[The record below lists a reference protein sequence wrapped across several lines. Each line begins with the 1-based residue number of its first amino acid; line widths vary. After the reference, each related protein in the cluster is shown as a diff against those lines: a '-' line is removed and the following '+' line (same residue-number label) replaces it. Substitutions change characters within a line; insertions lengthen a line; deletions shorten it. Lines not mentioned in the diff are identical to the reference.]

1 MEQYTFEPENVKTST
16 KPVASKAQKATLS
29 LVKVYL
35 WFALGLLIT
44 GVVSLG
50 LPNLLVLF
58 QGTAGEET
66 MNTIYIVGIVASVI
80 LMIPA
85 LIVLNVQAFRKNV
98 PLIITTYVIY
108 ALSMGV
114 LLSSL
119 FLSLVGPGEGMN
131 TICVAFFVTGGIFL
145 INGVLASLMKKTNLN
160 MLWPILSSLVLGVL
174 IISLVNFFIGS
185 ETIYWI
191 VEFVIFG
198 VMLVST
204 LLDMH
209 NINKLA
215 ESGQFE
221 NSTNLSVYCG
231 FMLYVDFVWLFIRI
245 LYYIILFSKKNN

>member
-1 MEQYTFEPENVKTST
+1 MEQYTFEPESVKTST
-16 KPVASKAQKATLS
+16 KPIASKAQKATLS

-44 GVVSLG
+44 GAVSLG

-66 MNTIYIVGIVASVI
+66 MDTIYLVGIVVSVI

-85 LIVLNVQAFRKNV
+85 LIVLNIQAFRKNV
-98 PLIITTYVIY
+98 PLIITTYIVY
-108 ALSMGV
+108 ALAMGV
-114 LLSSL
+114 LLSTV
-119 FLSLVGPGEGMN
+119 FLAFVGPGEGMN

-145 INGVLASLMKKTNLN
+145 INGILAALMKKTNLN
-160 MLWPILSSLVLGVL
+160 MLWPILSSLVIGVL
-174 IISLVNFFIGS
+174 TISLVNIFIGS

-209 NINKLA
+209 NIHKLA

-221 NSTNLSVYCG
+221 NSTNLSIYCG
-231 FMLYVDFVWLFIRI
+231 FMLYVDFIWLFIRI
-245 LYYIILFSKKNN
+245 LYYIAIFAKKNN

>member
-66 MNTIYIVGIVASVI
+66 MNTIYIVGIVVSVI

-145 INGVLASLMKKTNLN
+145 INGALAALMKKTNLN

>member
-66 MNTIYIVGIVASVI
+66 MNTIYIVGIVVSVI

-131 TICVAFFVTGGIFL
+131 TICVAFFVTGGVFL
-145 INGVLASLMKKTNLN
+145 INGVLAALMKKTNLN

-198 VMLVST
+198 IMLVST

-231 FMLYVDFVWLFIRI
+231 FMLYVDFIWLFIRI

>member
-58 QGTAGEET
+58 QGTAGEEA
-66 MNTIYIVGIVASVI
+66 MNTVYIVGIIVSVI

-131 TICVAFFVTGGIFL
+131 TICVAFFVTGGVFL
-145 INGVLASLMKKTNLN
+145 INGILAALMKKTNLN

-174 IISLVNFFIGS
+174 IISLVNFFVGS

-231 FMLYVDFVWLFIRI
+231 FMLYVDFIWLFIRI
-245 LYYIILFSKKNN
+245 LYYIIIFSKKNN

>member
-66 MNTIYIVGIVASVI
+66 MNTIYIVGIVVSVI

-145 INGVLASLMKKTNLN
+145 INGVLAALMKKTNLN

>member
-66 MNTIYIVGIVASVI
+66 MNTIYIVGIVVSVI

-145 INGVLASLMKKTNLN
+145 INGVLAALMKKTNLN

-231 FMLYVDFVWLFIRI
+231 FMLYVDFIWLFIRI

>member
-1 MEQYTFEPENVKTST
+1 MEQYTFEPENVKAST
-16 KPVASKAQKATLS
+16 RPVASKAQKATLS

-58 QGTAGEET
+58 QGTAGEEK
-66 MNTIYIVGIVASVI
+66 MNTIYIVGIVVSVI

-145 INGVLASLMKKTNLN
+145 INGVFAALMKKTNLN

-231 FMLYVDFVWLFIRI
+231 FMLYVDFIWLFIRI

>member
-66 MNTIYIVGIVASVI
+66 MNTIYIVGIVVSVI

-131 TICVAFFVTGGIFL
+131 TICVAFFVTGGVFL
-145 INGVLASLMKKTNLN
+145 INGVLAALMKKTNLN

-231 FMLYVDFVWLFIRI
+231 FMLYVDFIWLFIRI

>member
-66 MNTIYIVGIVASVI
+66 MNTIYIIGIVVSVI

-131 TICVAFFVTGGIFL
+131 TICVAFFVTGGVFL
-145 INGVLASLMKKTNLN
+145 INGVLAALMKKTNLN

-209 NINKLA
+209 NIHKLA

-231 FMLYVDFVWLFIRI
+231 FMLYVDFIWLFIRI
-245 LYYIILFSKKNN
+245 LYYIIIFSKKNN